1 MNATLTDLAP
11 RVVNIVRLI
20 DAEFDEMPGMRLTDA
35 QVRRL
40 WNTSHAECEQAL
52 RHLCEAHRLVRDR
65 GGRYFRQGYGY

>member
-40 WNTSHAECEQAL
+40 WHLSHAECSEAL
-52 RHLCEAHRLVRDR
+52 NHLCEAERLARDDA
-65 GGRYFRQGYGY
+65 GRYLRRGCGY